1 MISVNIPETPFMRA
15 YYNSSDRTRAD
26 RVKDAYFSNIRTC
39 FQYRDT
45 LYTDVTLPSVIRAM
59 VKPRIPDDKTFLIFD
74 DKNAASTN
82 IQDTARYYGLS
93 ADYILCFQYW
103 LNQERKEEVLRENY
117 NTGEYTAFPMIEK
130 AIRVKTGEIVYIRK
144 DTAGNVIVMCDTVS
158 YKVMRLLSV
167 FIAILY
173 PEIFDEEH
181 PLTDEERTALGYI
194 VFDDNQTRFCNAM
207 QALLEHFNIEDKG
220 IEEELRGLTQKL
232 NNQQIAVLQASL
244 NQQIEAMNHQ
254 WNRYLQEQ
262 EEYMR
267 IDRQLES
274 ARQANN
280 GSDKEDELIAYLRNN
295 HDRIVLD
302 DIREDGTIS
311 FWTKT
316 VLTNY
321 SQDEYEM
328 CIANDSRLFMYKT
341 PDLYMAS
348 EPLDA
353 IRFAYDRFFGDDP
366 AYAINMVGYY
376 QLNIQNGHANTIRN
390 FRTVDALMSNNY
402 LPNPHLYYY
411 SCLGDYGR
419 YIAQY
424 LANHDVIGAME
435 QCLTSSAS
443 IHFAEN
449 ITAEKLVQDL
459 WRRSGTFITRLSDD
473 KRLSFID
480 AFEEG
485 IKLWHEQNDPKQFTM
500 ELEQPDLAGTVTV
513 DNPTGTS
520 STYTINGGQVN
531 VIAPHT
537 TYTINYNDLTTA
549 ADILA
554 NTIATADANITNM
567 QDQTEPEIEIGF

>member
-1 MISVNIPETPFMRA
+1 MISVNISETPFMRA

-59 VKPRIPDDKTFLIFD
+59 VKPRIPEDKTFLIFD
-74 DKNAASTN
+74 DRNAAFTN

-103 LNQERKEEVLRENY
+103 LDQERKEAVLRENY
-117 NTGEYTAFPMIEK
+117 NTAEYTAFPMIEK

-194 VFDDNQTRFCNAM
+194 VFDDNQTRFYSAM
-207 QALLEHFNIEDKG
+207 QALLEHFDIEDKG
-220 IEEELRGLTQKL
+220 IEEELHGLTQKL

-302 DIREDGTIS
+302 DIRDDGTIS

-328 CIANDSRLFMYKT
+328 CVANDSRLFMYKT
-341 PDLYMAS
+341 PDLYRAS

-390 FRTVDALMSNNY
+390 FRTVDAVMSNNY

-435 QCLTSSAS
+435 QCLTSTAS

-459 WRRSGTFITRLSDD
+459 WRRSGTFITRFSDN
-473 KRLSFID
+473 KRLSFMD
-480 AFEEG
+480 AFEES
-485 IKLWHEQNDPKQFTM
+485 IELWHEQNDPKQFTM
-500 ELEQPDLAGTVTV
+500 ELEQPDLAGTITV
-513 DNPTGTS
+513 GNTTGTS
-520 STYTINGGQVN
+520 ATYMINDE
-531 VIAPHT
+531 
-537 TYTINYNDLTTA
+537 DLTTA

-567 QDQTEPEIEIGF
+567 PDQTEPEIEIGF